1 MKKKKTK
8 YDRRRAVNCK
18 LIRKSKSN
26 RGYCK
31 YEITVSEKDGTYHK
45 EPAYGRDMQD
55 AISRLLWRERT
66 HKIERKIN
74 STWVAAVMLLML
86 FYPAFLSNSQKQPLY
101 LISSLAGI
109 TLLFG
114 GLYVWYKYIEKVNE

>member
-26 RGYCK
+26 KGYCK
-31 YEITVSEKDGTYHK
+31 YEVTVSEKDGTYHK

-74 STWVAAVMLLML
+74 STWVAAVICLSLGW
-86 FYPAFLSNSQKQPLY
+86 PAFLASSESQPLY

-109 TLLFG
+109 ILLFG
-114 GLYVWYKYIEKVNE
+114 GLFVWYKYIEKANE

>member
-26 RGYCK
+26 KGYCK

-74 STWVAAVMLLML
+74 STWVAVVICLSLGW
-86 FYPAFLSNSQKQPLY
+86 PAFLASSENQPLY
-101 LISSLAGI
+101 LISSLVGTI
-109 TLLFG
+109 LLFG
-114 GLYVWYKYIEKVNE
+114 GIFVWYNYLEKANE

>member
-1 MKKKKTK
+1 MKQQK

-26 RGYCK
+26 PGYCK
-31 YEITVSEKDGTYHK
+31 YLVTIAEKDGTYHK

-55 AISRLLWRERT
+55 AISRLMWKERT
-66 HKIERKIN
+66 YKVEKKID
-74 STWVAAVMLLML
+74 STWVALIAVGL
-86 FYPAFLSNSQKQPLY
+86 FMGYPAFLADSENQPLY
-101 LISSLAGI
+101 LLLSLVGI

-114 GLYVWYKYIEKVNE
+114 GVFVWYKYIEKANE

>member
-26 RGYCK
+26 KGYCK
-31 YEITVSEKDGTYHK
+31 YEVTVSEKDGTYHK

-55 AISRLLWRERT
+55 AISRLMWKERT
-66 HKIERKIN
+66 YKIERKIN
-74 STWVAAVMLLML
+74 STWLAIVICLTIA
-86 FYPAFLSNSQKQPLY
+86 YPAFLFDHSVQPLY

-109 TLLFG
+109 ILLFG
-114 GLYVWYKYIEKVNE
+114 GLYVWYNYLEKANE